1 MEITSPQESSKRCFT
16 SQHQF
21 GTFHARGE
29 KEAKVQPPSHSSFW
43 GIKSKIL
50 SSAVAQRSNSLLSE
64 VQYTHQAQ
72 HFLPHGKAPWLR
84 VTKGITQ
91 QAQDKEFWSCAGIS
105 ALFTQMKITK
115 LPRAAIILLLRGL
128 FLMMIVKL
136 RTEMNGW
143 PHNSCQRKNKAAWLG
158 EVFM

>member
-29 KEAKVQPPSHSSFW
+29 KESKVQPPSHSSFW
-43 GIKSKIL
+43 GKNPKPSHQVLHRGQTL
-50 SSAVAQRSNSLLSE
+50 SCQRFNKLTKHSIFCSWQS
-64 VQYTHQAQ
+64 
-72 HFLPHGKAPWLR
+72 PWLG

-91 QAQDKEFWSCAGIS
+91 QAQDKECWSCAGIS
-105 ALFTQMKITK
+105 ALFTQMKIIK
-115 LPRAAIILLLRGL
+115 LPRAAIFLFFRGL
-128 FLMMIVKL
+128 FLMTIVKL

-143 PHNSCQRKNKAAWLG
+143 PHNSCQRINKAAWLG